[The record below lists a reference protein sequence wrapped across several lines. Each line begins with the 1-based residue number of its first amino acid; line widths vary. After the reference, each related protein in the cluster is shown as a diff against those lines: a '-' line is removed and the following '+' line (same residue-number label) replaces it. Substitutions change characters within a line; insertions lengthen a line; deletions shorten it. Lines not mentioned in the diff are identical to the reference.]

1 MLFNSLDFWLFF
13 PLVLA
18 VYSVLPER
26 RVPLRQAALLL
37 ASYAFYAHW
46 DVRFCGLIV
55 LSTLV
60 DFVAA
65 RRMDRSRHRKAWL
78 VASVVTNLG
87 VLGTFKYLGFF
98 VEEAGAVL
106 ASLGLPVHPMALNIV
121 LPVGISFYTFQT
133 LGYTLDVYRKRV
145 EPERKLLPFALF
157 VSFFPQLMAGPIER
171 ARDLLPQ
178 LHVLRRPGRGELASG
193 FRLFL
198 LGMVKKVVISSV
210 IWEHAQVLY
219 LNPALRGTAEAWWLG
234 VLMLTHIYMDFS
246 GYSDMAVGLGRMLG
260 VKLSTNFNRVF
271 MARNFPDLWRRWH
284 ITLGRWFRDAVWIPL
299 RRRGWSKPAATLVTF
314 ALIGGWHGANW
325 TFLWWGVLMGLL
337 WWVDDQTRWQQR
349 LTAPLPDSI
358 GRPLASVLTLGLFV
372 WVSQLFPVDRL
383 ADAGVLMRA
392 MVGFPA
398 AEALPWGGASR
409 AVYFAMFLAAAIEW
423 GVPYSEARI
432 QASARWA
439 RNWGWVRAV
448 VFIPWGC
455 ALCVEGLWQAR
466 EFVYFQF

>member
-18 VYSVLPER
+18 VYSALPQR
-26 RVPLRQAALLL
+26 HVRARQIALLA
-37 ASYAFYAHW
+37 ASYAFYAFW
-46 DVRFCGLIV
+46 DLRFCGLIA

-60 DFVAA
+60 DFVV
-65 RRMDRSRHRKAWL
+65 SRQLERTSRRKAW
-78 VASVVTNLG
+78 VAVSVVTNLG
-87 VLGTFKYLGFF
+87 ILGTFKYLGFF
-98 VEEAGAVL
+98 VEEVGAVL
-106 ASLGLPVHPMALNIV
+106 ASLGIQMSPIALNIA

-133 LGYTLDVYRKRV
+133 LGYTLDVYRKRIL
-145 EPERKLLPFALF
+145 PERHFIPFALF

-178 LHVLRRPGRGELASG
+178 LHVLRRPTPQEAASG

-198 LGMVKKVVISSV
+198 LGMVKKVAVSSV
-210 IWEHAQVLY
+210 LWDHAQVLY
-219 LNPALRGTAEAWWLG
+219 LNPELRGTAEAWWLG
-234 VLMLTHIYMDFS
+234 LLMLTHIYMDFS

-260 VKLSTNFNRVF
+260 VKLSPNFKRVF
-271 MARNFPDLWRRWH
+271 AARNFPDLWRRWH
-284 ITLGRWFRDAVWIPL
+284 MTLGRWFRDYLWIPL
-299 RRRGWSKPAATLVTF
+299 RKRGWNKAAATLLTF
-314 ALIGGWHGANW
+314 ALIGVWHGANW
-325 TFLWWGVLMGLL
+325 TFLWWGVLMGLV
-337 WWVDDQTRWQQR
+337 WWVDDQTNWQQR
-349 LTAPLPDSI
+349 LTAPLPF
-358 GRPLASVLTLGLFV
+358 GGALASALTIGLFV
-372 WVSQLFPVDRL
+372 FISQLFPVDRL
-383 ADAGVLMRA
+383 ADAWTLMRA
-392 MVGFPA
+392 MAGFPA
-398 AEALPWGGASR
+398 ADALPWSGVPR
-409 AVYFAMFLAAAIEW
+409 AVAAAMLLAAGIEW